1 MIQYVPIYKKTLEIL
16 HFIKKQENKNM
27 VSVRRKNE

>member
-16 HFIKKQENKNM
+16 HFIKKQENKKYGI
-27 VSVRRKNE
+27 STKKNE